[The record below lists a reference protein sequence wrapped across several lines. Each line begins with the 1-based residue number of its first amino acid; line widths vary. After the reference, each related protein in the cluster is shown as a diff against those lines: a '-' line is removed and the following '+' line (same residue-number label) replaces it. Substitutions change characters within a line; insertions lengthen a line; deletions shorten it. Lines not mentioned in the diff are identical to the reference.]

1 MALRPPIL
9 VGPALYTL
17 QGERLLSFG
26 LVDDVHPRGGNN
38 LPVPPHSQGTAERSS
53 SSGPCAARVLSVA
66 VSEAPGV
73 TDKWSNALPL
83 FYSLSGCNFQEL
95 SEGGNNDASP
105 RAEP

>member
-1 MALRPPIL
+1 MAS
-9 VGPALYTL
+9 TL
-17 QGERLLSFG
+17 
-26 LVDDVHPRGGNN
+26 
-38 LPVPPHSQGTAERSS
+38 
-53 SSGPCAARVLSVA
+53 A